1 VKQTA
6 TITAQPATALATRW
20 WLEPLALWGGT
31 RLLAIAA
38 VYLGAWLVPCPYDYR
53 QESPAAGVIDDLP
66 AFYERYAQDPSV
78 LGKRP
83 FVGLRVGGDWSWL
96 DPLVRW
102 DAFWYLSV
110 AEVGYVAVP
119 GHAGQQNVAFFPAY
133 PLAIRT
139 LRTLGISAIPG
150 ALLLANAALALAA
163 CFFYR
168 FVAKRYSVDVARWTV
183 GLWLL
188 YPASFFGSVP
198 YSESLAALGGVLWL
212 AGAIER
218 RYTTAGAWAGLAS
231 AVRPQGTFLGLTC
244 IEGLVTPG
252 GRRAAVA
259 GLALSVA
266 GLSVYMAY
274 LWWRFDDPFL
284 FAEVQRYWRPEANAS
299 WNPLRWLMLIAS
311 GLLFPVAALATGE
324 PTLVLSSRTVDP
336 WLLVWAA
343 AWLPVVYRRFGWGLT
358 LATVAM
364 FIVPLATG
372 GLASFGRFT
381 WLMLPVFLASGIV
394 LTTHRAR
401 WLVAGVSM
409 LLLVTLASLYGGYW
423 MVI

>member
-1 VKQTA
+1 MKQTA

-20 WLEPLALWGGT
+20 WLEPLVLWGGT

-53 QESPAAGVIDDLP
+53 YESPAAGVIDDLP
-66 AFYERYAQDPSV
+66 AFYESYAQDTSA

-83 FVGLRVGGDWSWL
+83 FVGLRVGGEWSWL

-110 AEVGYVAVP
+110 VEVGYVAEP

-133 PLAIRT
+133 PLAIRA
-139 LRTLGISAIPG
+139 LRAMGISAIPG
-150 ALLLANAALALAA
+150 ALLISNGALLLAA
-163 CFFYR
+163 CVFYR
-168 FVAKRYSVDVARWTV
+168 FVAQRFSVEVARWTV

-188 YPASFFGSVP
+188 YPTSFFGSVP
-198 YSESLAALGGVLWL
+198 NSESLAALGGVLWL
-212 AGAIER
+212 ADSVER
-218 RYTTAGAWAGLAS
+218 RYSAAGMWAGLAS
-231 AVRPQGTFLGLTC
+231 AVRPQGMFLGLTC
-244 IEGLVTPG
+244 LEGLVTPG
-252 GRRAAVA
+252 RRRAAIV
-259 GLALSVA
+259 GLALSGA
-266 GLSVYMAY
+266 GLTAYVAY

-324 PTLVLSSRTVDP
+324 PTLLLSSRTVDP

-343 AWLPVVYRRFGWGLT
+343 AWLPMVYRRYGWGVT

-381 WLMLPVFLASGIV
+381 WLMLPVFLVSGVV
-394 LTTHRAR
+394 LAKNRAR
-401 WLVAGVSM
+401 WLVAGVYA
-409 LLLVTLASLYGGYW
+409 LLLMAMAALYGGYW